1 MKSSRRRSRELAL
14 QALYAW
20 QLGGASYEQLSA
32 HAAEAKDFD
41 KADAG
46 FFSALLSGSMREAP
60 GLQQAIV
67 PHLDRPWDSLS
78 PVERSIL
85 LLAAYELRFIPE
97 VPYRAVINEA
107 VEIAKS
113 FGGTDGYKFVNG
125 VLDRLGRE
133 LRPEGAAG

>member
-1 MKSSRRRSRELAL
+1 MKSLRRRSREFAV

-20 QLGGASYEQLSA
+20 QLGGAKVDDLIA
-32 HAAEAKDFD
+32 HAAEGRGFD
-41 KADAG
+41 KADAD
-46 FFSALLSGSMREAP
+46 FFRALVAGSIREAP
-60 GLQQAIV
+60 GLQEAIA
-67 PHLDRPWDSLS
+67 PHLDRPWPSLS

-85 LLAAYELRFIPE
+85 LLAAYELRFVPE

-125 VLDRLGRE
+125 VLDRFGKT
-133 LRPEGAAG
+133 LRSTDAAE

>member
-1 MKSSRRRSRELAL
+1 
-14 QALYAW
+14 
-20 QLGGASYEQLSA
+20 
-32 HAAEAKDFD
+32 
-41 KADAG
+41 
-46 FFSALLSGSMREAP
+46 MREAP